1 MAIVGWEQPSYT
13 FDESDRS
20 LEICVIVKSPTP
32 IQNLAF
38 EILLQYTP
46 QSGTAGIHLLALFTL
61 LAERAQSHTLLM

>member
-32 IQNLAF
+32 TWNLAF
-38 EILLQYTP
+38 DILLQYTP
-46 QSGTAGIHLLALFTL
+46 QSGTAGIHMLALPI
-61 LAERAQSHTLLM
+61 